1 MSLIGL
7 YPPASVA
14 ETLGPLGVARVIK
27 LTEPPIASAS
37 ISEVSVLFTS
47 IVEIIS
53 AGIKSICTFLLSPSA
68 DGILS
73 PFKVTEFKFGAK
85 PLTIIFL
92 ASPWSFCMVIPGT
105 LFKASPIFASGK
117 RPTWSEEIT
126 LVMFL
131 LVFCWLI
138 ALACPLKRSPITT
151 TSLNSS
157 FPGTK
162 TNFTDTFFADSRVT
176 VCVCF

>member
-1 MSLIGL
+1 M
-7 YPPASVA
+7 A
-14 ETLGPLGVARVIK
+14 EIRCPLGVARVIK

-53 AGIKSICTFLLSPSA
+53 EGIKSICTFLLSPSA
-68 DGILS
+68 EGIRS
-73 PFKVTEFKFGAK
+73 PFKVTEFKAGAI
-85 PLTIIFL
+85 PLIMMFR
-92 ASPWSFCMVIPGT
+92 ASPWSYCMVIPCT

-138 ALACPLKRSPITT
+138 ALACPLKRSPIIT
-151 TSLNSS
+151 TSVSSS

-162 TNFTDTFFADSRVT
+162 TKLIETFFDESTVT
-176 VCVCF
+176 VCFCG